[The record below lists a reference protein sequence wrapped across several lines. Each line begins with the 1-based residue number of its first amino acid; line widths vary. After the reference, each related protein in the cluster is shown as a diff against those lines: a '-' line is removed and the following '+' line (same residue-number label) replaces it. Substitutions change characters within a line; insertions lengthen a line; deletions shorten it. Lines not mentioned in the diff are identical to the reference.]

1 VAQLLVERRD
11 SLRARLIHLEELE
24 RSEPGP
30 EMAARQQ
37 ALTQAELS
45 WVEQQI
51 AKEE

>member
-11 SLRARLIHLEELE
+11 ALRARLAHLDELAP
-24 RSEPGP
+24 SEPGP

-37 ALTQAELS
+37 ALTQTELS